1 MTDHL
6 DPVEQ
11 SILLEIARESL
22 TQSVLGNALPNLDLK
37 ALPKALQSDG
47 AAFVTLTEA
56 GNLRGCI
63 GALEAYQ
70 PLAQDVQEHAM
81 AAALQDYRFP
91 QVRPD
96 ELDQISI
103 EVSVLTPKNPL
114 EYEDSQDLIK
124 KLRPGVD
131 GVVLQDGFRKATF
144 LPQVWDQIPEPEQF
158 LAHLCQKMG
167 ASPDLWRKKHLTVFT
182 YQVQEFQE

>member
-1 MTDHL
+1 MTEHL

-11 SILLEIARESL
+11 SILLEIARQSL

-91 QVRPD
+91 
-96 ELDQISI
+96 
-103 EVSVLTPKNPL
+103 
-114 EYEDSQDLIK
+114 
-124 KLRPGVD
+124 PG
-131 GVVLQDGFRKATF
+131 
-144 LPQVWDQIPEPEQF
+144 
-158 LAHLCQKMG
+158 
-167 ASPDLWRKKHLTVFT
+167 SPR
-182 YQVQEFQE
+182 